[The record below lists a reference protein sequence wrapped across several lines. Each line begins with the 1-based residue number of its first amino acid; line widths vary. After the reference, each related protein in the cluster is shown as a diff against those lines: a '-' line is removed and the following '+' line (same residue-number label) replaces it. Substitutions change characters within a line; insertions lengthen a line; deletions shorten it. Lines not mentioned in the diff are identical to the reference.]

1 MSDPNTIRILSLDGG
16 GERGYLS
23 LNFLK
28 LFLTQWL
35 GADGPNTNI
44 ASKFDVITG
53 ASIGGIMGLGLA
65 NGMTANSLTPFFT
78 EQGPYIFTEFYTGI
92 PPINPS
98 QRPSDAY
105 KLGLLLA
112 KTPFYQSSGAY
123 ENDYGAGKLV
133 TTMQSTFGS
142 ATLANLQTSVLIP
155 SYQTDTNKFV
165 SFSNRNYPNFIGQNE
180 LISNVGLATSAAP
193 VYLPTWPFGG
203 HTYNDGGVYLNNPAL
218 MGLTLGKM
226 LKPRANRYCILSLGT
241 GIGPNQGSYIR
252 DLSKLNEHSFDNIR
266 DPRIDPKIIAFLK
279 NFFKNNAN
287 YINNDGVLEDP
298 FSIIINTFKPIISE
312 STSGSQ
318 ESVAETL
325 LLNSLYTLDQLYYY
339 RFQPTFT
346 NIPDGE
352 DVELDN
358 TTTTILDYYVS
369 TANNWYNNDISNIS
383 TFIGHLTA

>member
-1 MSDPNTIRILSLDGG
+1 
-16 GERGYLS
+16 
-23 LNFLK
+23 
-28 LFLTQWL
+28 
-35 GADGPNTNI
+35 
-44 ASKFDVITG
+44 
-53 ASIGGIMGLGLA
+53 
-65 NGMTANSLTPFFT
+65 
-78 EQGPYIFTEFYTGI
+78 
-92 PPINPS
+92 
-98 QRPSDAY
+98 
-105 KLGLLLA
+105 
-112 KTPFYQSSGAY
+112 
-123 ENDYGAGKLV
+123 
-133 TTMQSTFGS
+133 
-142 ATLANLQTSVLIP
+142 
-155 SYQTDTNKFV
+155 
-165 SFSNRNYPNFIGQNE
+165 
-180 LISNVGLATSAAP
+180 
-193 VYLPTWPFGG
+193 
-203 HTYNDGGVYLNNPAL
+203 